1 MKKILT
7 FLLTALLAFSV
18 GWAAEGSV
26 SYAMNSSSP
35 AAWSPGN
42 SSGANTCVTAEGF
55 TIYLSSSSATNG
67 GYIGWNSGNTTMTIS
82 HESYYIREIY
92 VYATANS
99 TASAYNISL
108 KSGGGTFQATSATQF
123 NWIAGDGNDTHSV
136 SFTHGSGKQ
145 FRINRI
151 IIEYETDGGST
162 GPTEVATIADAYAL
176 AQDTQFTFTGNAV
189 VTYQNGNNLW
199 IRDASGSGLIYGSG
213 VGTYSNGNILNSGW
227 TATNVVYNGIPEF
240 TNPSG
245 VSLSSQGSKV
255 DPLSLTTLTTGD
267 VNKYASLSN
276 VTISSA
282 SGNDYYTEIGGT
294 TFHLRNQYGLDA
306 LTQGKTY
313 NVVGIVTL
321 YNNAIQFNLI
331 SATEVTSGDPT
342 IIVSP
347 TSLDINDSGTNNT
360 FHVEGYNLANND
372 QGNVGVNSSSSD
384 FGLSFSSSTNETA
397 TWGFIR
403 NNGSVDGTVAVYYNG
418 RALSANTTVTAATQG
433 DSKSVAVNY
442 VADLYIVTDNGVTN
456 DWHFDGAYSEHM
468 TNNNGVYTATFTA
481 NTANTFILFARKLGD
496 GVTWGTRYLFG
507 PSSGGDWWLPIGG
520 NGNGT
525 IDVNTSNPIKIQ
537 EAGTYTITINAN
549 NNTFTIKKQVI
560 GNNDFVLVTS
570 TDDVTANDDYVLVYN
585 ETNAMSTTLTSGYFT
600 EVSDGFTV
608 ANNVVTLSD
617 ENSVNVLRLTSA
629 GDGKFFIQDQN
640 GNYIRVNGNNLA
652 TSSSASTTDD
662 YKWSIT
668 ISNNLA
674 IIQNVSTSR
683 YIAYNTSSPRFNTYS
698 SITSGSA
705 QQYAA
710 LYKHGSTEPSI
721 TVNPSSLELVV
732 PAGEASKQGTVTVTE
747 SNTTGTTSVSID
759 GDANLFAANLENGTL
774 TVTYTGNATQD
785 HPDGATITL
794 TNGTASATVTVT
806 GYKEPITVTFNP
818 ASGQTFTSSTM
829 SGTIEC
835 NVSGATIEYSLDGG
849 QTWITATD
857 GAFTTNE
864 VAVGQTVTVQARATY
879 NGVTS
884 EIATAT
890 YTRVDASATLYT
902 KVTSADQIQ
911 AGLQYILVYEG
922 TPEAINDIT
931 TNTGGTGATV
941 TWQTQGLVVNI
952 DNTDVIQ
959 FTLEGDEERA
969 KFHSGDLYL
978 GRSGTNGLGN
988 NSETVWMILEN
999 EATSNDPGG
1008 FYLAIGPASNDF
1020 RLRYNT
1026 GMTNADKF
1034 RCYSNNTGDPV
1045 YLYVQGAGGVATP
1058 TITPGSGNYA
1068 ENQVVTINCATQDA
1082 TIYYTV
1088 DGGEAQTYTE
1098 PFTVTLDEDHTSVTI
1113 VAWAEKD
1120 DETSNQVTVTYNY
1133 KSDKVYSIAEFLAL
1147 ENGDEAYFIN
1157 PVTVLFD
1164 YSQNSSGGQEYIW
1177 VKDRTGYTQ
1186 FFIVPAFDNTD
1197 FIPKYEN
1204 GDVIPAGFKVKKNYY
1219 DNGQYY
1225 QGMCN
1230 NDDRE
1235 TFVDATEKAL
1245 ADPEQV
1251 LLSELLENP
1260 ADYNNRYLYINKL
1273 QVSDASGLNFSISAD
1288 ENGDDVSEVAGG
1300 SAIVGY
1306 NKYNS
1311 PAWKNKQGDV
1321 VGVTLPTD
1329 DKYYNVTFIFQK
1341 WQNGYEMMPIEFT
1354 EWQDNSVRLEDLVAT
1369 GVEDNQYTISN
1380 TLIAARVTWDDS
1392 KGKFAIFAKDDEMYA
1407 NKRYPAEGQ
1416 EEYLIEFESQDG
1428 TFVNTVE
1435 QSDYDQSNWI
1445 EILIPSDIT
1454 DKTTNPNAYES
1465 ALEDL
1470 KSTYQNKILAGGSIS
1485 GTYVDALNPTI
1496 EVSRVPTVEV
1506 NSTYTPNI
1514 YCTGNFL
1521 AENIDADGA
1530 MSYRDD
1536 ELGGEYF
1543 FFMDSKPQEFC
1554 KVVWAYFIGNDNYFV
1569 APAQEGY
1576 DINGHK
1582 FRGSFLADMSLCE
1595 DYRVSAQTPV
1605 ANCFNPSNSYGEEQ
1619 MLYGFEAIVRKN
1631 PAAWNGG
1638 SNGAPSRIQPYEDG
1652 KESTPLYI
1660 VYPLSQGSDSSD
1672 NVTAVEEVAASKTV
1686 KSVRYYNLM
1695 GMESEQPFQGINIVV
1710 TRYSDGSI
1718 STVKVMR

>member
-1 MKKILT
+1 MGSQQVTLSHND
-7 FLLTALLAFSV
+7 AD
-18 GWAAEGSV
+18 AAIYYTLDGSDPTTSSTLYSAPFTITETTTV
-26 SYAMNSSSP
+26 KAIAVKNGVSSSP
-35 AAWSPGN
+35 A
-42 SSGANTCVTAEGF
+42 TATF
-55 TIYLSSSSATNG
+55 TKAI
-67 GYIGWNSGNTTMTIS
+67 
-82 HESYYIREIY
+82 
-92 VYATANS
+92 TA
-99 TASAYNISL
+99 
-108 KSGGGTFQATSATQF
+108 G
-123 NWIAGDGNDTHSV
+123 
-136 SFTHGSGKQ
+136 
-145 FRINRI
+145 
-151 IIEYETDGGST
+151 
-162 GPTEVATIADAYAL
+162 TIADAYAL
-176 AQDTQFTFTGNAV
+176 AENTNFTFTGNVV

-199 IRDASGSGLIYGSG
+199 IRDDSGSGLIYGSG
-213 VGTYSNGNILNSGW
+213 VGTYTNGNILNSGW
-227 TATNVVYNGIPEF
+227 SATNVVHNGIPEF
-240 TNPSG
+240 SNPSG
-245 VSLSSQGSKV
+245 VSLSSQGSTV
-255 DPLSLTTLTTGD
+255 DPLPLTTLTTGD

-276 VTISSA
+276 VTITRN
-282 SGNDYYTEIGGT
+282 SGSNYYYEVNGNEYCLRKQFNDVS
-294 TFHLRNQYGLDA
+294 
-306 LTQGKTY
+306 LTITVGKTY
-313 NVVGIVTL
+313 NVVGVVSIYNDAAQL
-321 YNNAIQFNLI
+321 YLI

-342 IIVSP
+342 IFLSP
-347 TSLDINDSGTNNT
+347 TSLTISDSGTNNT
-360 FHVEGYNLANND
+360 FTVEASNLVNND
-372 QGNVGVNSSSSD
+372 NGNVGVSASSNE
-384 FGLSFSSSTNETA
+384 FGLGFSSSTNETA
-397 TWGFIR
+397 TWGFLR
-403 NNGSVDGTVAVYYNG
+403 DNNFAVNGTVAVNYTG

-433 DSKSVAVNY
+433 DSKSVDVNY

-496 GVTWGTRYLFG
+496 GVNWGTRYLFG

-525 IDVNTSNPIKIQ
+525 IDVNTDHPIKIQ

-549 NNTFTIKKQVI
+549 NNTFTITKEVE
-560 GNNDFVLVTS
+560 DESEFVLVTDAGQLHAGDEVIIVNS
-570 TDDVTANDDYVLVYN
+570 GTAGDIDAK
-585 ETNAMSTTLTSGYFT
+585 AMSTTQNSNNRGATAVTISTTNKVTATDETQIFTLEHDDNGWYFNTGNGYIY
-600 EVSDGFTV
+600 SP
-608 ANNVVTLSD
+608 
-617 ENSVNVLRLTSA
+617 
-629 GDGKFFIQDQN
+629 
-640 GNYIRVNGNNLA
+640 GNNNYLRTREQKSGSNA
-652 TSSSASTTDD
+652 
-662 YKWSIT
+662 T
-668 ISNNLA
+668 ISVA
-674 IIQNVSTSR
+674 SSGIATIQYVSTSR
-683 YIAYNTSSPRFNTYS
+683 YLKYNSE
-698 SITSGSA
+698 SGIFSC
-705 QQYAA
+705 YASGQSDVY
-710 LYKHGSTEPSI
+710 LYRRAGSTEPSI
-721 TVNPSSLELVV
+721 TVNPSSLELVI

-759 GDANLFAANLENGTL
+759 GDASIFAATLENGTL

-864 VAVGQTVTVQARATY
+864 VAVGQTVTVQARAIY

-941 TWQTQGLVVNI
+941 TWQTQGLVVDI

-959 FTLEGDEERA
+959 FTLEGDATAAR
-969 KFHSGDLYL
+969 FHSGDLYL

-988 NSETVWMILEN
+988 NSETEWKILEN
-999 EATSNDPGG
+999 EATSNDAGG
-1008 FYLAIGPASNDF
+1008 FYLAVGTASDAY

-1026 GMTNADKF
+1026 GMSGADKF
-1034 RCYSNNTGDPV
+1034 RCYNRNTGAPV
-1045 YLYVQGAGGVATP
+1045 YLYVQGVGGVATP

-1068 ENQVVTINCATQDA
+1068 ESQVVTINCATQDA

-1088 DGGEAQTYTE
+1088 DGGEPQTYTE
-1098 PFTVTLDEDHTSVTI
+1098 PFTVTLDQDHTSVTI

-1133 KSDKVYSIAEFLAL
+1133 KSDRVHSIAEFLAL
-1147 ENGDEAYFIN
+1147 DDDEEVYFMN

-1197 FIPKYEN
+1197 FVPKYEN

-1219 DNGQYY
+1219 DKGQYY

-1273 QVSDASGLNFSISAD
+1273 QVSDVSGLNFSVSAD
-1288 ENGDDVSEVAGG
+1288 ENGDNVSEVAGG

-1321 VGVTLPTD
+1321 VGVALPTD

-1416 EEYLIEFESQDG
+1416 ETYLIEFESQDG

-1605 ANCFNPSNSYGEEQ
+1605 ANCFSPSNSYGEEQ

>member
-42 SSGANTCVTAEGF
+42 SSGANTCVSPEGF
-55 TIYLSSSSATNG
+55 TIYLSSSNATKSD
-67 GYIGWNSGNTTMTIS
+67 YIGWNSNNTTMTIS
-82 HESYYIREIY
+82 HETYFLKSIY
-92 VYATANS
+92 VYATANG

-108 KSGGGTFQATSATQF
+108 KAGGGTVQATSTTQF
-123 NWIAGDGNDTHSV
+123 NWTAGDNNNTHSV
-136 SFTHGSGKQ
+136 SFTYVSGQQ
-145 FRINRI
+145 FKINRI

-199 IRDASGSGLIYGSG
+199 IRDDSGSGLIFGSG

-245 VSLSSQGSKV
+245 VSLSSQGSTV
-255 DPLSLTTLTTGD
+255 DPLPLTTLTTGD

-313 NVVGIVTL
+313 NVVGIVTI
-321 YNNAIQFNLI
+321 YSNDIQFNLI

-342 IIVSP
+342 IFLSP

-360 FHVEGYNLANND
+360 FTVEASNLVNND
-372 QGNVGVNSSSSD
+372 QGNVGVSASSNE
-384 FGLSFSSSTNETA
+384 FGLGFSSSTNETA
-397 TWGFIR
+397 TWGFLR
-403 NNGSVDGTVAVYYNG
+403 DNNFAVNGTVAVNYTG

-442 VADLYIVTDNGVTN
+442 VADLYIVTDYGHNTDNG
-456 DWHFDGAYSEHM
+456 YSSNGWDFANGTSM
-468 TNNNGVYTATFTA
+468 ANNNGIYTATFTA
-481 NTANTFILFARKLGD
+481 DLPNTYIVFARKLGESD
-496 GVTWGTRYLFG
+496 PWNTRSLLG
-507 PSSGGDWWLPIGG
+507 PSSSGNWWLPTTG
-520 NGNGT
+520 NGNGS
-525 IDVNTSNPIKIQ
+525 IDVNNSNPIKIQ
-537 EAGTYTITINAN
+537 GAGTYTVTIDAN
-549 NNTFTIKKQVI
+549 NYTFTIEKEAESD
-560 GNNDFVLVTS
+560 GYFVLVTDA
-570 TDDVTANDDYVLVYN
+570 TQLAAGN
-585 ETNAMSTTLTSGYFT
+585 EVIFVNRGDQGDGLAMSTTQN
-600 EVSDGFTV
+600 
-608 ANNVVTLSD
+608 ANNRGTTAVTVSPMLRVAATEETQIATLEGNADGWYFNVGTAASPAYLYAASS
-617 ENSVNVLRLTSA
+617 NSNYLRTRTEK
-629 GDGKFFIQDQN
+629 GDDNSK
-640 GNYIRVNGNNLA
+640 A
-652 TSSSASTTDD
+652 TIS
-662 YKWSIT
+662 
-668 ISNNLA
+668 ISNNEATIRFQGSYTRNLM
-674 IIQNVSTSR
+674 
-683 YIAYNTSSPRFNTYS
+683 RFNGNIVSCYS
-698 SITSGSA
+698 SGQSPVFIY
-705 QQYAA
+705 QRAA
-710 LYKHGSTEPSI
+710 STEPSI
-721 TVNPSSLELVV
+721 TVNPASLELVI
-732 PAGEASKQGTVTVTE
+732 PAGGTSQEGTVAVTE
-747 SNTTGTTSVSID
+747 SNTTGTTSVSIT
-759 GDANLFAANLENGTL
+759 GDDASYFTATLNNGTL
-774 TVTYTGNATQD
+774 TVTYTGTATASD
-785 HPDGATITL
+785 PDVAVITL

-806 GYKEPITVTFNP
+806 GYKRAE
-818 ASGQTFTSSTM
+818 A
-829 SGTIEC
+829 
-835 NVSGATIEYSLDGG
+835 GG
-849 QTWITATD
+849 
-857 GAFTTNE
+857 
-864 VAVGQTVTVQARATY
+864 
-879 NGVTS
+879 
-884 EIATAT
+884 
-890 YTRVDASATLYT
+890 TLYT
-902 KVTSADQIQ
+902 KVTSSDQIQ
-911 AGLQYILVYEG
+911 DGLQYILVYEG
-922 TPEAINDIT
+922 TPEAMNGIT
-931 TNTGGTGATV
+931 SGGTGTAIA
-941 TWQTQGLVVNI
+941 WETQGSVVNVSG
-952 DNTDVIQ
+952 TDVIE
-959 FTLEGDEERA
+959 FTLNGDA
-969 KFHSGDLYL
+969 SAFTVSCSQGYMNPATAPNLTF
-978 GRSGTNGLGN
+978 GVNGENWSAESN
-988 NSETVWMILEN
+988 N
-999 EATSNDPGG
+999 GG
-1008 FYLAIGPASNDF
+1008 YVLKYGSYM
-1020 RLRYNT
+1020 LRYNSGASVANGRFRIYDGTT
-1026 GMTNADKF
+1026 GQ
-1034 RCYSNNTGDPV
+1034 PV
-1045 YLYVQGAGGVATP
+1045 YLYVQGEAGLATP
-1058 TITPGSGNYA
+1058 VISPDSGNYP
-1068 ENQVVTINCATQDA
+1068 EDQTVTITCATSDA
-1082 TIYYTV
+1082 TIYYTIN
-1088 DGGEAQTYTE
+1088 GGETLTYTD
-1098 PFTVTLDEDHTSVTI
+1098 PFTVDLDEDNTEVTI

-1120 DETSNQVTVTYNY
+1120 GETSNQAIATYTY

-1147 ENGDEAYFIN
+1147 KQGDEVYFQN

-1164 YSQNSSGGQEYIW
+1164 YSQNSANGQEYIW
-1177 VKDRTGYTQ
+1177 IKDRTGYTQ
-1186 FFIVPAFDNTD
+1186 LFIAPQFDATSLGGANE
-1197 FIPKYEN
+1197 FVPKYEN
-1204 GDVIPAGFKVKKNYY
+1204 GDVIPAGFKVKKDYY
-1219 DNGQYY
+1219 SNGEYY
-1225 QGMCN
+1225 QGQCY
-1230 NDDRE
+1230 E
-1235 TFVDATEKAL
+1235 WHATFQDATEKAL

-1273 QVSDASGLNFSISAD
+1273 QVSDVSGLNFSVSAD
-1288 ENGDDVSEVAGG
+1288 ENGDNVSEVAGG

-1329 DKYYNVTFIFQK
+1329 DKYYNVTFIFQS
-1341 WQNGYEMMPIEFT
+1341 WQNGYEIMPIEFT

-1416 EEYLIEFESQDG
+1416 ETYLIEFESQDG

-1435 QSDYDQSNWI
+1435 QADYDQSNWI

-1496 EVSRVPTVEV
+1496 EVFRVPTVEV

-1605 ANCFNPSNSYGEEQ
+1605 ANCFSPSNSYGEEQ